1 MAITVSGTSITF
13 NDSTVQTT
21 AGNAG
26 TMELITSIVS
36 GVPTSYALA
45 VPSPQS
51 YNQLILVWSCNQFS
65 GPVTSTL
72 NLTESIS
79 GSLYTALTAGSFIG
93 TNNSASPS
101 VTQITTTSGTNNF
114 LAAINSLNSWS
125 RGQAIM
131 TRIKNADTTTGSRY
145 HISLCGGSTSNL
157 FQVDYTATGTAAANS
172 YFITT
177 VTLGFSSTNSFNIR
191 LYGVRI

>member
-36 GVPTSYALA
+36 GVPTSYALS
-45 VPSPQS
+45 VPTPALYS
-51 YNQLILVWSCNQFS
+51 QLILVWSCNQFS

-114 LAAINSLNSWS
+114 LAAINSLNSWT
-125 RGQAIM
+125 RGQAII
-131 TRIKNADTTTGSRY
+131 TRIKNGDVTSGPRY

-157 FQVDYTATGTAAANS
+157 FQVDYTGSGTSSSAS
-172 YFITT
+172 TFIQT